1 MQGGVKAVLFTSE
14 EVCSHFF
21 GGERPENMYM
31 SIAYRN
37 KIERYVRHLMRF
49 NVFLDAIVE
58 KKIIN
63 EEVVL
68 KLVNCK
74 INKQV

>member
-14 EVCSHFF
+14 EVCSNFF
-21 GGERPENMYM
+21 GGEKPENMYM

-37 KIERYVRHLMRF
+37 KIERYVRHILRF
-49 NVFLDAIVE
+49 NVFIDAIVE

-63 EEVVL
+63 DEIVL

-74 INKQV
+74 LNK